1 MFAGCLKNYV
11 SRPGDRGRRR
21 PVSRNYSAG
30 GRDPD
35 VAAGQFGE
43 DVEGAAAVLGR
54 GGQVGAHRGEV
65 LGTGEGAHAPGHLL
79 LDLDHPD
86 VAFGRVVVERDSRV
100 GGEAQVVLEASVD
113 AAGQGAVPAA
123 DRAGRAGLGRGA
135 DQGGGDDQPA
145 GVGEDVWGGQ
155 RAGVGDR
162 LQSQQY
168 VDDLGSPAPAGGHD
182 VVDGRVGGVGVDHGD
197 ELTQ

>member
-1 MFAGCLKNYV
+1 MRAKTAASSSVKGRSGLGWGSPLTVASFGRASL
-11 SRPGDRGRRR
+11 DRVLDRRR
-21 PVSRNYSAG
+21 PPLWVRIREWSQTSEG
-30 GRDPD
+30 DCSGRCWDPD

-113 AAGQGAVPAA
+113 AAGPGAVPGGR
-123 DRAGRAGLGRGA
+123 RARRAR
-135 DQGGGDDQPA
+135 
-145 GVGEDVWGGQ
+145 
-155 RAGVGDR
+155 
-162 LQSQQY
+162 
-168 VDDLGSPAPAGGHD
+168 
-182 VVDGRVGGVGVDHGD
+182 
-197 ELTQ
+197 